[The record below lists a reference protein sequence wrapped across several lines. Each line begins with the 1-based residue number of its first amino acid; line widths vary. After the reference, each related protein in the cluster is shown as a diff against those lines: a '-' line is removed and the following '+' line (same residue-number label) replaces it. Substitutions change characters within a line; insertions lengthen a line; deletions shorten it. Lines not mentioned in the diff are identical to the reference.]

1 MAAKKNLPLKLME
14 PAVEAFE
21 NLLCFLD
28 DMGQLTIREP
38 GQIGHIHLAMVPQG
52 QEGGAR
58 S

>member
-1 MAAKKNLPLKLME
+1 ME

-21 NLLCFLD
+21 NLLRFLD

-38 GQIGHIHLAMVPQG
+38 GEIGHIHLAVVPQG